1 MDRHI
6 RSLDAALQAQQAA
19 LNLGIRQDTLPSKAV
34 TGATTNSEEEPSS
47 TLQTGAKADSSAGV
61 SAEPAPRVG
70 KNWRK
75 GMKGY
80 HGDQTRAVD
89 ALDVGLTTTMPLV
102 DKKTGKQKNTT
113 AVKVVGEP
121 EPIVLG
127 YMAAHNFD
135 LAIDPNEPR
144 YCFCQNVS
152 YGEMVGCE
160 VSPLPPP
167 MQFFKLNR
175 YA

>member
-1 MDRHI
+1 
-6 RSLDAALQAQQAA
+6 LDAALQAQQAA

-34 TGATTNSEEEPSS
+34 TGGTTDPEGEPSS
-47 TLQTGAKADSSAGV
+47 SSMLQSGGKADSSMGV
-61 SAEPAPRVG
+61 GAEPAPRVG
-70 KNWRK
+70 KNARR

-102 DKKTGKQKNTT
+102 DKKTGKQKSTT

-160 VSPLPPP
+160 VSPLPPSELLLP
-167 MQFFKLNR
+167 RLTR
-175 YA
+175 YV